1 MDEPDVGPAPVEVI
15 ADAPPADRDEDI
27 EDEPQ
32 PSFNDDG
39 PVHRPLIRAQLP
51 RVEGV
56 KVERQ
61 APDFTIRQNAGRG
74 GNGHARGHQNN
85 NNGQRFGRGP
95 HRGGGRDGGGRDG
108 RGGFQGFGGG
118 RPQRSTNKRGR

>member
-56 KVERQ
+56 KIERQ
-61 APDFTIRQNAGRG
+61 APEFTIRQNNGRNGGFRGRGFSGGGGSNGSGG
-74 GNGHARGHQNN
+74 GNGANGTGH
-85 NNGQRFGRGP
+85 RFGRGP
-95 HRGGGRDGGGRDG
+95 NRGGGTGSGRPDRGGGG
-108 RGGFQGFGGG
+108 QGF
-118 RPQRSTNKRGR
+118 